1 MADKRYGHFDDEHR
15 EYVITDP
22 KTPWPWINYLGNED
36 FFSLISNTAGG
47 YSFYKDAKFRRLTR
61 YRYNSVPMD
70 NGGRY
75 FYLKDGDTIWNPG
88 WKPCKTP
95 LDFYECRHGMNY
107 TRITGRKNAVEASV
121 LFFVPLHTWGE
132 VQKLTL
138 QNLGTETKTLKL
150 FSFQEWCLW
159 NAATDMENFQRNF
172 STGEVEVEGSVIYHK
187 TEYRE
192 RRNHYAFYSVNASI
206 DGYDTDRETFV
217 GLYNEF
223 AEPEAVVEGRA
234 RNSFAHGWSPIAS
247 HYIEVTL
254 APGESRDFVFL
265 LGYVE
270 NAPEEKFAGKQTIN
284 KEKALR
290 MIADFDTT
298 AKVDRAFDELK
309 AYWDSL
315 LSVFTLKSGNAKLDR
330 MVNIWNQYQCMI
342 TFCMSRSASF
352 FESGIGRGMGFRDS
366 NQDLVGFVH
375 QIPER
380 ARTRIIDI
388 ASTQFPD
395 GGCYHQYQ
403 PLSKR
408 GNNDIGGGFND
419 DPCWL
424 IFGTVAYIKETGDFS
439 ILDEMVPFDNQ
450 AGSEVT
456 LFEHLKVSMNHVLNN
471 LGPHGL
477 PLIGRADWN
486 DCLNLNCFS
495 WDPNESFQT
504 TENKSEGS
512 KAESLMIAGLFVV
525 TGKDYVELCRHL
537 GKHEEAERMA
547 QAVSDMEEAVKK
559 HGWDGN
565 WFLRAYDFFGNKIG
579 SHENEEG
586 KIFIESQ
593 GWCTMAGIGLED
605 GFVDKA
611 LDSVKERMECEHG
624 IVLNNPAYT
633 TYHVEMGEQSSYPE
647 GYKENAGIFCHNNPW
662 VIIGETVAGRGD
674 DAWSHY
680 TKILPSY
687 VEEKYQTLHKVEPY
701 VNCQM
706 VAGKDAARPGEGKNS
721 WLTGTAAWMWYTVSE
736 FILGIKPSY
745 DGLTIDPCL
754 PTSAKEYEVCRKFRG
769 AEYIIK
775 VKNPKG
781 VNKGVRSLLLDGQR
795 MEGNTVPFSEGRHTV
810 EVVMG

>member
-309 AYWDSL
+309 TYWDSL

-380 ARTRIIDI
+380 ARARIIDI

-537 GKHEEAERMA
+537 GKHKEAERMA

-611 LDSVKERMECEHG
+611 LNSVKERMECEHG

-633 TYHVEMGEQSSYPE
+633 TYHVEMGELSSYPE